1 MRLRQGVCQASPL
14 SAHLL
19 SLPFLQSGIAI
30 HDLDDLAA
38 IKAQPAAALARL
50 PFTVEQPNHAQRLPC
65 VVARAEGAVGFYT
78 GLFKLVEV
86 NPALDGLRRAIT
98 EFLLQLGDPVPELGF
113 PGVALAL
120 PGPGEIPP
128 SLSVDAT
135 GFQPAGAVL
144 VARRTRQLAGRSFDR
159 VTSTKHSLP
168 GRRQHEQLCPASGRG
183 EPATR

>member
-1 MRLRQGVCQASPL
+1 MSCAQRSREDSATCRRGPRKAIHRFIRLRLPAGIQQSRMPLRQGVCQASPL

-30 HDLDDLAA
+30 HDLGDLAA

-65 VVARAEGAVGFYT
+65 VVARAEGAVGFFT

-113 PGVALAL
+113 SGVALTL

-128 SLSVDAT
+128 
-135 GFQPAGAVL
+135 
-144 VARRTRQLAGRSFDR
+144 
-159 VTSTKHSLP
+159 
-168 GRRQHEQLCPASGRG
+168 
-183 EPATR
+183 